1 MTQTDNLN
9 IRAQQV
15 LIPPEALKAELPLTE
30 SVEQTV
36 AEARAD
42 VASILSRQDPRLLVV
57 VGPCSIHDVEG
68 EPLYAGLQCATG
80 S

>member
-30 SVEQTV
+30 SIEQTV

-42 VASILSRQDPRLLVV
+42 AVNAPS
-57 VGPCSIHDVEG
+57 
-68 EPLYAGLQCATG
+68 
-80 S
+80 